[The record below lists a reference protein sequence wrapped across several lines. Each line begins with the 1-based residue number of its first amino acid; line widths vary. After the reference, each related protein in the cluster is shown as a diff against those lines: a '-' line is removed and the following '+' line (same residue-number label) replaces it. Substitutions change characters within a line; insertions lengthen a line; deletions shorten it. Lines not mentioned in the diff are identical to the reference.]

1 MTITTT
7 QIKQKSTDLSLYCH
21 LAEEHSMISVTEWQ
35 NGEGFDIDISSKN
48 RNQHFSLTY
57 GEYTALT
64 ALWNYV
70 EGKE

>member
-1 MTITTT
+1 MTIKTT
-7 QIKQKSTDLSLYCH
+7 QLKQKSTDLNLYDH
-21 LAEEHSMISVTEWQ
+21 FAEEHDIISVTDWQ
-35 NGEGFDIDISSKN
+35 NGEGFDIDIDSKN

-64 ALWNYV
+64 TLWNYV